1 MKKSKEELKTY
12 FETGDKPTQQNY
24 ADLIDSFVDAKQPV
38 GEANRSFVIDANGD
52 VSVAVNQP
60 VPEYTLSDIVNNKV
74 SLLKDGVVVK
84 EIDLQLYV
92 DDTNLA
98 RLVSGTVDANGIAT
112 FARDDDSEFTVDFS
126 ALQNVA
132 TPTLQQ
138 VTGAGSTTSINIR
151 SSGFSTFSPGV
162 ARQTAMNKD
171 GFRIFGTGINQT
183 IYSEGYSSV
192 STGTSDLLTVKF
204 PVSDMIN
211 NPNGNQ
217 NLYYP
222 YKSGVLATLDDALF
236 KIIDTADTQ
245 TSALLNTQF
254 PEANN
259 PVGTAVLNTNAAQ
272 QFMYIRVS
280 STNWKAITIQSSD
293 I

>member
-24 ADLIDSFVDAKQPV
+24 ADLIDSFVDAQQPV
-38 GEANRSFVIDANGD
+38 GEPNRSFVIDENGD
-52 VSVAVNQP
+52 VSVGVNQT

-84 EIDLQLYV
+84 EVDLQLYV

-112 FARDDDSEFTVDFS
+112 FSRDDDSEFTVDFS
-126 ALQNVA
+126 ALKNVA

-192 STGTSDLLTVKF
+192 STGTSDLLIVKF
-204 PVSDMIN
+204 PISDMIN

-245 TSALLNTQF
+245 TSTLLNTQF

-259 PVGTAVLNTNAAQ
+259 PVGTAVLNTNVAQ
-272 QFMYIRVS
+272 QFIYIRVS
-280 STNWKAITIQSSD
+280 STNWKAITVQSSD

>member
-24 ADLIDSFVDAKQPV
+24 ADLIDSFVDAQQPV
-38 GEANRSFVIDANGD
+38 GEPNRSFVIDENGD
-52 VSVAVNQP
+52 VSVGVNQT

-84 EIDLQLYV
+84 EVDLQLYV

-112 FARDDDSEFTVDFS
+112 FSRDDDSEFTVDFS
-126 ALQNVA
+126 ALKNVA

-192 STGTSDLLTVKF
+192 STGTSDLLIVKF
-204 PVSDMIN
+204 PISDMIN

-245 TSALLNTQF
+245 TSTLLNTQF
-254 PEANN
+254 PEASN
-259 PVGTAVLNTNAAQ
+259 PVGTAVLNTNVAQ
-272 QFMYIRVS
+272 QFIYIRVS
-280 STNWKAITIQSSD
+280 STNWKAITVQSSD